1 MAENIFFVKT
11 FIAGAGAAGLAAAIS
26 ASSGKSEKTE
36 AAAEAVGKPERSG
49 CAGEAAESET
59 EVLVADGNDKVGR
72 KLASTGNGK
81 CNFTNISACEDM
93 YNMAEDGFVRSA
105 FEKCGVRETLDFFGS
120 IGIIAR
126 TDETGRCYPYSERAS
141 SVVNA
146 LYREALRKGCKFIL
160 SDRVVSI
167 MRRRDGKFEA
177 VLESGTR
184 VVARNVIIACGGRAA
199 FKTGSAGDGYGFA
212 KGFGHTLSAPRP
224 ALTAVESDDEC
235 MSALKGVRAKGKVT
249 LVEYELSGSGE
260 LGKIGERELGG
271 ISKLGE
277 RGEEE
282 LGKRREEEVGG
293 TGEPGASEE
302 CGSLRAAYEESGE
315 IQFTGT
321 GLSGICVFDL
331 TRYMSEARPAPKKKS
346 AANRSEDAGNRVKYK
361 IVCDFVPD
369 MTEDEL
375 YDTMSRIEK
384 KTGMKVRELL
394 GGFVNEKLA
403 EVIAD
408 KSEESIREAARNL
421 KSFEVSANH
430 TKGWNDAQTTC
441 GGVRREE
448 IESTTMESKL
458 EKGLYFCGE
467 VIDVDGRCGGF
478 NLQWAWTSG
487 MIAGLNAK
495 KQL

>member
-26 ASSGKSEKTE
+26 ASSEKSEKPK

-49 CAGEAAESET
+49 CTDEAAEIET

-93 YNMAEDGFVRSA
+93 YNMPEDGFVRSA
-105 FEKCGVRETLDFFGS
+105 FEKWSVRETLDFFGS
-120 IGIIAR
+120 IGIMAR

-249 LVEYELSGSGE
+249 LVEYKLSGSGE
-260 LGKIGERELGG
+260 LGKLGKRELSG
-271 ISKLGE
+271 ISKLG
-277 RGEEE
+277 
-282 LGKRREEEVGG
+282 KRREGNLGEVGEC
-293 TGEPGASEE
+293 GEGE
-302 CGSLRAAYEESGE
+302 CGSLRATYEESGE

-331 TRYMSEARPAPKKKS
+331 TRYMSEARPAPKKKN
-346 AANRSEDAGNRVKYK
+346 AANRDEDAGNRVKYE
-361 IVCDFVPD
+361 IICDFVPD

-375 YDTMSRIEK
+375 YETMGRIKE
-384 KTGMKVRELL
+384 KTGMKMRELL

-408 KSEESIREAARNL
+408 KSEGRLREAARKL

-448 IESTTMESKL
+448 IVSTTMESKL

-495 KQL
+495 NQL

>member
-26 ASSGKSEKTE
+26 ASSEKSEKTE

-49 CAGEAAESET
+49 CASEAAESET

-93 YNMAEDGFVRSA
+93 YNMPEDGFVRSA
-105 FEKCGVRETLDFFGS
+105 FEKWGVRETLDFFGS

-146 LYREALRKGCKFIL
+146 LYREALRRGCKFIL

-167 MRRRDGKFEA
+167 MRRSDGKFEA

-212 KGFGHTLSAPRP
+212 KGFGHTLFAPRP

-249 LVEYELSGSGE
+249 LVEYKLSGSG
-260 LGKIGERELGG
+260 
-271 ISKLGE
+271 
-277 RGEEE
+277 E

-346 AANRSEDAGNRVKYK
+346 AANRGEDTGNRVKYK

-384 KTGMKVRELL
+384 KTGTKMRELL

-408 KSEESIREAARNL
+408 KSEESIRKAARNL